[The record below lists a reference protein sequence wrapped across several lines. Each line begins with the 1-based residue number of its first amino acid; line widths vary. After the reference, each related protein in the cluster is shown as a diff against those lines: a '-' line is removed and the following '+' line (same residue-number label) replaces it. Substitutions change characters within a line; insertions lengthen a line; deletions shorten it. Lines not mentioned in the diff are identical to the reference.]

1 MKLFNRTNRA
11 YSVLYINV
19 PNTLQKSVVTSRLR
33 IRQSVDIIIISNYRQ
48 RFLNCVAYCPG
59 FLQNTLT
66 VFCSLV
72 WWVDFMSGLVVE
84 SFQPP
89 SLLIL
94 EYFCVLNGLADHFR
108 NISVFLSADLGFI
121 KPDVMAGLINST
133 LAHSWL
139 RYVPILDI
147 RDVFLHPNTDASL
160 CLTDVC

>member
-89 SLLIL
+89 SLLKWVC
-94 EYFCVLNGLADHFR
+94 FCVLNGLADHLR
-108 NISVFLSADLGFI
+108 NKSVYLENWTRDSNLRLLETVLVGFQEARVQVKKKYQNYI
-121 KPDVMAGLINST
+121 HKKT
-133 LAHSWL
+133 Q
-139 RYVPILDI
+139 
-147 RDVFLHPNTDASL
+147 
-160 CLTDVC
+160 